1 MPSIGAQNDAAYAFM
16 DYMLTPEAQNI
27 ALDSM
32 AAIPVID
39 FGQLD
44 PELTATISDLKIE
57 SFRVSA
63 IGDLG
68 SQLNEKWDAEI
79 GTLE

>member
-1 MPSIGAQNDAAYAFM
+1 MADIVSRGAQ
-16 DYMLTPEAQNI
+16 TI

-32 AAIPVID
+32 AAIPVMD
-39 FGQLD
+39 LSLLD
-44 PELTATISDLKIE
+44 PELTKTIADLKSE

-68 SQLNEKWDAEI
+68 TQLNEKWDAEI

>member
-1 MPSIGAQNDAAYAFM
+1 
-16 DYMLTPEAQNI
+16 
-27 ALDSM
+27 M

-39 FGQLD
+39 FSLLD
-44 PELTATISDLKIE
+44 PELTKTISDLKIE

-68 SQLNEKWDAEI
+68 TQLNEKWDAEI